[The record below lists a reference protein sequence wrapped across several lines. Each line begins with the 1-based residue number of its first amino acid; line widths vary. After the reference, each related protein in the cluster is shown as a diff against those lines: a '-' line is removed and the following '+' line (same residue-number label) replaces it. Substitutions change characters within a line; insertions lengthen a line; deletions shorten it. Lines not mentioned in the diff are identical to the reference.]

1 VVQNRSTT
9 INELVEI
16 MNKFMEE
23 PLKPIYKKPR
33 KGDILHSYLDNKKA
47 KEVLGWVPDYS
58 LEDGPKET
66 IEYYRL
72 KYASDEVAAM
82 KEK

>member
-1 VVQNRSTT
+1 
-9 INELVEI
+9 

-23 PLKPIYKKPR
+23 PLKPMYKEPR

-47 KEVLGWVPDYS
+47 NDVLGWKPDYE
-58 LEDGPKET
+58 LVDGLKET
-66 IEYYRL
+66 VEYYRL
-72 KYASDEVAAM
+72 KYASDELSAV